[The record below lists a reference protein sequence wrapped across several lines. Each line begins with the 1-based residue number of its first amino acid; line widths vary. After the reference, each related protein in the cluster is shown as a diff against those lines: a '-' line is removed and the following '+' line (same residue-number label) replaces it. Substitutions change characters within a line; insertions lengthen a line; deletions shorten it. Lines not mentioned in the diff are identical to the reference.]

1 MKRRKAIGRAI
12 GKKVGTPTEETEVD
26 ECWKTHKK
34 VGMKMKGGKLVNDC
48 RPKTASDYK
57 EAVEVPSKDLKKL
70 AAKAVKRVDTD
81 ADGDVDHNDKK
92 KGPMGEFVPSSMVRR
107 EFTLSERRFL

>member
-1 MKRRKAIGRAI
+1 MN
-12 GKKVGTPTEETEVD
+12 
-26 ECWKTHKK
+26 
-34 VGMKMKGGKLVNDC
+34 LFSDC

-57 EAVEVPSKDLKKL
+57 EVTVEVPSKDLKKL

-92 KGPMGEFVPSSMVRR
+92 KGPMGEFVLIKMVRR
-107 EFTLSERRFL
+107 EFTLE